1 MLPRVRT
8 KSENRTAKSRANA
21 PSSMRRKVGFSDE
34 PGVRIFEKNPPSEGS
49 SGVVFEGSAGEDG
62 AFASLAME
70 MVVG

>member
-8 KSENRTAKSRANA
+8 KSENRTAKSRAKA
-21 PSSMRRKVGFSDE
+21 PSSMRKKVGFSDE
-34 PGVRIFEKNPPSEGS
+34 PGVRIFEKNPPSEEGS
-49 SGVVFEGSAGEDG
+49 SVKCDG